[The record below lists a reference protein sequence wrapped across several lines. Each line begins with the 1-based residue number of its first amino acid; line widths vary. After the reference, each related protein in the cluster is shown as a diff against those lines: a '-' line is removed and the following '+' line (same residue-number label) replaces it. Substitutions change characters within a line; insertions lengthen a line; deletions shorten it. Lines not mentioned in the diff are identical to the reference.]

1 MIEMAFKELEMTA
14 LDAII
19 VENIGNLICPAEF
32 DIGATRNVMILS
44 VPEGD
49 DKPLKYPLMFSI
61 CDALVVN
68 KTDYLEG
75 SDFDLPVLRERVR
88 KLNPDIRI
96 FEVSCKTG
104 QGIDAWTQWL
114 AGEIRTVQNPSP

>member
-19 VENIGNLICPAEF
+19 VENIGNLVCPAEF